1 LVAGS
6 EKKDGIKVS
15 RLENWIRMM
24 LMIGIK
30 TTERGMNPLVAGEQG
45 EHELGTEYVQFDASE
60 P

>member
-1 LVAGS
+1 MGN

-30 TTERGMNPLVAGEQG
+30 NTERGTNLLVVGAQG
-45 EHELGTEYVQFDASE
+45 EHELGTEYVQFDDSE